1 MKTIVTLAC
10 LILSFGY
17 GGLAISQD
25 SPNDVPVD
33 QYLLEATK
41 AIENGDTQ
49 RALKLLSTARS
60 KLKESDRRQAAA
72 QPRPAKDKAFLQKVL
87 KNLKKQMV
95 HARGGT
101 FRMGCTGEQRHCFT
115 DEKPVHQ
122 VQVNDFEIG
131 KYEVTQELWEAVMG
145 KNPSGFKNCA
155 QCPVERVSWNDVQ
168 TFLKKLNALTGEQYR
183 LPTEAEWEY
192 AARGG
197 RKSKGYQYA
206 GSQTL
211 DVVAWYFDNSGDK
224 THPVGQK
231 QPNELGVYDMSGNV
245 WEWVE
250 DCWNKGYAGA
260 PNDGSA
266 WQSGDCSVRGLRGG
280 SWFIGPEH
288 LQSGHRDVGDVGN
301 QVDYVG
307 FRLARTLTP

>member
-25 SPNDVPVD
+25 SPNDVSVD

-87 KNLKKQMV
+87 QNLKKQMV

-122 VQVNDFEIG
+122 VQVSDFEIG
-131 KYEVTQELWEAVMG
+131 KYEVTQSCGKPSWERIRVASRTARSV
-145 KNPSGFKNCA
+145 PSRESVGM
-155 QCPVERVSWNDVQ
+155 
-168 TFLKKLNALTGEQYR
+168 T
-183 LPTEAEWEY
+183 
-192 AARGG
+192 
-197 RKSKGYQYA
+197 SKR
-206 GSQTL
+206 SSR
-211 DVVAWYFDNSGDK
+211 N
-224 THPVGQK
+224 
-231 QPNELGVYDMSGNV
+231 
-245 WEWVE
+245 
-250 DCWNKGYAGA
+250 
-260 PNDGSA
+260 
-266 WQSGDCSVRGLRGG
+266 
-280 SWFIGPEH
+280 
-288 LQSGHRDVGDVGN
+288 
-301 QVDYVG
+301 
-307 FRLARTLTP
+307 